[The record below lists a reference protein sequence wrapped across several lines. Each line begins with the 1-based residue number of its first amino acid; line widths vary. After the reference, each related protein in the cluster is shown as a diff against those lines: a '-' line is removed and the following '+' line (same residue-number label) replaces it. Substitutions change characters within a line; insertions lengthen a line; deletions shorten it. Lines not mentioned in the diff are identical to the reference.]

1 MNTFCKVDEYGF
13 PHWNGLDFF
22 RWYILPTNW
31 HFMTGEAWLWI
42 YKSAWL
48 AHHRIIIKQYALEAR
63 IPEVLLAGVAVSEV
77 GGTPERLKGTGVLQL
92 RQVIE
97 SLTKSSSELPY
108 GSVPNELSNATSV
121 GSIAIQLRA
130 AAETIGVEPDTLTH
144 FQQFQLAQCLL
155 DDRFNIQ
162 VVAFHLKDLILYD
175 NPGIDTLNLSDEQI
189 ILAGSRYNR
198 GTQRAKQDILDSIKA
213 EKGMPIREYSEYG
226 RRIIEKKEIILN
238 ILRGQ

>member
-1 MNTFCKVDEYGF
+1 M
-13 PHWNGLDFF
+13 
-22 RWYILPTNW
+22 
-31 HFMTGEAWLWI
+31 
-42 YKSAWL
+42 
-48 AHHRIIIKQYALEAR
+48 
-63 IPEVLLAGVAVSEV
+63 
-77 GGTPERLKGTGVLQL
+77 LQL

-226 RRIIEKKEIILN
+226 RRIIEKKETILN